1 VKIIQNFRMYLIHKG
16 KKIEMHLNHEE
27 FTQMGTISN
36 GVNIS
41 ILNRIYS
48 IFLIIHTNIKLSYLD
63 KILHLLKIDLSIY
76 ISRDEKYIFQT
87 LFF

>member
-1 VKIIQNFRMYLIHKG
+1 
-16 KKIEMHLNHEE
+16 
-27 FTQMGTISN
+27 MGTISN

-63 KILHLLKIDLSIY
+63 KI
-76 ISRDEKYIFQT
+76 
-87 LFF
+87 